1 MYWFVSVARS
11 RRCQSRK
18 SQPKYFCVTASTSG
32 RECLTYHNRRG
43 FVVAVVIT
51 VVNSVVVVNV
61 VNVVDVVVVVVVADV
76 IALPF
81 EVFEK
86 RRKLASF

>member
-1 MYWFVSVARS
+1 MYRFVPSICS

-18 SQPKYFCVTASTSG
+18 SQHKYFWHTASLSG
-32 RECLTYHNRRG
+32 RKCLTYRNHRG

-51 VVNSVVVVNV
+51 VVNVVVEVNV
-61 VNVVDVVVVVVVADV
+61 VSVVVVVADV

>member
-1 MYWFVSVARS
+1 MYRFVPSICS

-18 SQPKYFCVTASTSG
+18 SQPKYFWHTASLSG
-32 RECLTYHNRRG
+32 RKCLTYRNHRG

-61 VNVVDVVVVVVVADV
+61 ADVVADV

-81 EVFEK
+81 EVFEM

>member
-1 MYWFVSVARS
+1 MYRFVPSICS

-18 SQPKYFCVTASTSG
+18 SPPKYFWHTASLSG
-32 RECLTYHNRRG
+32 RKCLTYRNHRG

-61 VNVVDVVVVVVVADV
+61 VAVVVVADV

>member
-1 MYWFVSVARS
+1 MP
-11 RRCQSRK
+11 K
-18 SQPKYFCVTASTSG
+18 SQSKYFCVTASSSG
-32 RECLTYHNRRG
+32 RKCVTNHNRRG

-61 VNVVDVVVVVVVADV
+61 VAVVVVADV